1 MFWSLNS
8 AHAANRRQ
16 SGVISALDGLV
27 AFATLESYGVVDGR
41 DDARCD
47 LASERLLRAR
57 KRATARAACGEL
69 EFPSPPSRN
78 RRTASLTG
86 KR

>member
-41 DDARCD
+41 DAASCD
-47 LASERLLRAR
+47 PASERLLRAR

-69 EFPSPPSRN
+69 ELPSQTSRD
-78 RRTASLTG
+78 RRPASLAG

>member
-1 MFWSLNS
+1 MFWSLNT
-8 AHAANRRQ
+8 AHTANRRQ

-41 DDARCD
+41 DEASCD
-47 LASERLLRAR
+47 LASARLLRAR
-57 KRATARAACGEL
+57 KRATARAACGKLEL
-69 EFPSPPSRN
+69 PSPTSRD